1 MRRLAEPHRKGEF
14 KRGAL
19 PVDGCAP
26 RPRPAGQNLWIQ
38 RKGKSMIDSANH
50 SSVTV
55 HPLARA
61 GSKPRRRWLI
71 ALLLPALILTAS
83 PEPVMATPVNKGTAI
98 EYGLIAAGIAIAI
111 ITAVNGVG
119 SALKGKFEPIKSQL
133 GTDSKSLQNNSPK
146 SPQSKGSINL
156 SEERTLR

>member
-1 MRRLAEPHRKGEF
+1 
-14 KRGAL
+14 
-19 PVDGCAP
+19 
-26 RPRPAGQNLWIQ
+26 
-38 RKGKSMIDSANH
+38 MIDSANH
-50 SSVTV
+50 SSVTGRP
-55 HPLARA
+55 PLRA
-61 GSKPRRRWLI
+61 GSKVRRRWLL

-83 PEPVMATPVNKGTAI
+83 PEPVMATHVNKQPAI

-111 ITAVNGVG
+111 ITAVNSVG

-133 GTDSKSLQNNSPK
+133 GTDSKSLHNNSPK